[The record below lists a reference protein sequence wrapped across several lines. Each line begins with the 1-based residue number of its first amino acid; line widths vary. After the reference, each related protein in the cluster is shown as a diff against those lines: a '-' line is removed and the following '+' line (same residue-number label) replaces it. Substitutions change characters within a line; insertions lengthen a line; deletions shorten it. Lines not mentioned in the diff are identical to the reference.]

1 MDVSREPL
9 PSCPQLCL
17 RDSIRFCTIEA
28 SKRVPLLLLRLT
40 RLGPLLLLRLTR
52 LGLFD
57 AMLFLDAKQGVRLTA
72 ATPCGFGDRLFCLV
86 NLGMSQSH
94 KHQKT
99 GFWISCCSWPMT
111 ILHQVDPHQ
120 HDKKTSLR
128 EARSK
133 RESAE
138 HLRA

>member
-1 MDVSREPL
+1 MDVSCEPL

-57 AMLFLDAKQGVRLTA
+57 AMLFLDAKQGVRFTA

-86 NLGMSQSH
+86 NLHFGDVPVSQASENRLLDIML
-94 KHQKT
+94 
-99 GFWISCCSWPMT
+99 F
-111 ILHQVDPHQ
+111 LA
-120 HDKKTSLR
+120 HDNSSSGGSTS
-128 EARSK
+128 AR
-133 RESAE
+133 
-138 HLRA
+138 